1 MKTLRAGVSR
11 LREELAALLGADVG
25 EVAGPKKGSEPD
37 VPTAPVLIGTE
48 AVLHRVRRAS
58 AVAFLDIDLHLL
70 APRLSATEDTL
81 ALFVRAGRLVG
92 GRAAAGALRPASWS
106 RPGCRTIRC
115 SMPSRSASPHR
126 CWPRRPRCAGWRRC
140 RRSSPWP
147 FSLALLAP
155 AYAESFGQA
164 AGGASVSVS
173 ALAEDRFL
181 LRAPDHETLCDLL
194 AGVPRPSGR
203 GLRVEVDPVTV

>member
-92 GRAAAGALRPASWS
+92 GRGSAVPSSRVLVQTRVPDHPVLDAVSLGRPA
-106 RPGCRTIRC
+106 PVL
-115 SMPSRSASPHR
+115 ADEVAV
-126 CWPRRPRCAGWRRC
+126 RRVAGL
-140 RRSSPWP
+140 PP
-147 FSLALLAP
+147 FVALAVLSGALAP
-155 AYAESFGQA
+155 AYAESFGLA

-173 ALAEDRFL
+173 ALADDRFL